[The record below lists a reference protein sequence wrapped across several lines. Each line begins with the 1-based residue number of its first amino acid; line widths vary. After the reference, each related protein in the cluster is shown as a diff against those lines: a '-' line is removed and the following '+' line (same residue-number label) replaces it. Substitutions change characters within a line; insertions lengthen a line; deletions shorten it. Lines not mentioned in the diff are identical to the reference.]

1 MFSYNTVDFLVN
13 GRWIVTVS
21 PQKKAKP
28 IKARRKRKR
37 LTDEERVRLTLDRF
51 APLRDG
57 RRMEELSVLGK
68 NKRDP
73 AVVSRAI
80 ADAFRRRLVEIR
92 AVPSNEYPRDKSLE
106 DALGSRF
113 KLPGAIVI
121 RFDDLPRRAPGK
133 VAFPKLEEQQ
143 HAQELRKWNDRLHS
157 ALGFALARV
166 IAGGFVFG
174 RGSRVGIGSGRGV
187 FFVIDWL
194 SQLTKLHS
202 KNVEAFSLTGATYPQ
217 TWAAE
222 GTNLRLDADTNVN
235 LFVGHCFASPVKPY
249 FVHSPIIAS
258 PEERN
263 AVYARAPWLGEDQS
277 GRVTLTHAIVGV
289 GAFTWGH
296 RLYEEGKARSAQV
309 ARTRDESEMD
319 APALSE
325 SHRFQGGEL
334 EIQAVGERVFD
345 PIGPELVKLA
355 NLCDQCNSL
364 ELSPVADIC
373 HNLLSVEPPPDA
385 KGSQH
390 LAELVRD
397 CIAMIN
403 EKRPFITIS
412 ENRLTEID
420 NIMLV
425 AGGPKKAGSIRLLLQ
440 RGYPITL
447 LCTDHI
453 TAQQL
458 LK

>member
-1 MFSYNTVDFLVN
+1 
-13 GRWIVTVS
+13 
-21 PQKKAKP
+21 
-28 IKARRKRKR
+28 
-37 LTDEERVRLTLDRF
+37 
-51 APLRDG
+51 
-57 RRMEELSVLGK
+57 MEELSVLGKNKK

-92 AVPSNEYPRDKSLE
+92 AVPSNEYPRDNSLE
-106 DALGSRF
+106 EQLRSRF
-113 KLPGAIVI
+113 NLASAVVI
-121 RFDDLPRRAPGK
+121 RFDDLPRGVK
-133 VAFPKLEEQQ
+133 DKDAFPKLEEE
-143 HAQELRKWNDRLHS
+143 HHTEELRSWNDSLHS

-194 SQLTKLHS
+194 SQLIKLHS

-235 LFVGHCFASPVKPY
+235 LFAGHCFASPVKPY

-258 PEERN
+258 PEERT

-277 GRVTLTHAIVGV
+277 RETTLTHAIVGV

-296 RLYEEGKARSAQV
+296 RLYEEGKARSAEV
-309 ARTRDESEMD
+309 GRSRDEVEID
-319 APALSE
+319 AAAS
-325 SHRFQGGEL
+325 RFQSGQP
-334 EIQAVGERVFD
+334 EIQTPGERIFD
-345 PIGPELVKLA
+345 SIGPELAELA
-355 NLCDQCNSL
+355 RLCDQCSSPV
-364 ELSPVADIC
+364 LSPVADIC

-385 KGSQH
+385 RDSQH
-390 LAELVRD
+390 LAQRVRD
-397 CIAMIN
+397 CIAVIN
-403 EKRPFITIS
+403 RKRRFITIS
-412 ENRLTEID
+412 EDRLKEIE